1 MLPVKLMNTVPA
13 HLRRPDDS
21 LLDQARQ
28 APADAD
34 LRTAR
39 RQGGNLAH
47 RHGFTGTGEHSQDRP
62 VESGGHRPRG
72 ITQVHDPKVYGTI

>member
-13 HLRRPDDS
+13 HLGRPDDS

-34 LRTAR
+34 LRTSR
-39 RQGGNLAH
+39 RQGGDLSH
-47 RHGFTGTGEHSQDRP
+47 RHGFTGAGEHSQDRP

-72 ITQVHDPKVYGTI
+72 ITQVHDLKVYETI